1 MVETVLCLP
10 ALLALT
16 ALVIEV
22 ARLSALSIV
31 LQTAT
36 QDAARSLSLRWV
48 HVEQRGWERKSDS
61 NEPDLNSVF
70 ARAIESDVL
79 AHVGA
84 FPGYAP
90 AFGTSKPSLPEGRLF
105 FDKKGDT
112 LTLRTHVCVPLLFL
126 PWSSSGGKEGS
137 ASPPSS
143 MQAKQASPGTKS
155 RDCGGRFRAS
165 PSGFAWRLEASS
177 TIELPASVSV
187 FRQGLALPEHVPLV
201 NVPEPAQGMF
211 AGHGAGLAPSWNLLF
226 SETPKLFDSP
236 QRRGLP

>member
-31 LQTAT
+31 LTAAT
-36 QDAARSLSLRWV
+36 QDAARSLSLRWA

-61 NEPDLNSVF
+61 NEPDLNPVF
-70 ARAIESDVL
+70 ARALQRDVL

-90 AFGTSKPSLPEGRLF
+90 AFGTSKPSLPDGRLF
-105 FDKKGDT
+105 VDKKGDT
-112 LTLRTHVCVPLLFL
+112 LIFRTHVCVPLLFL
-126 PWSSSGGKEGS
+126 PWTSPRSIEGS
-137 ASPPSS
+137 ASPKSS
-143 MQAKQASPGTKS
+143 SQANQADAGTKS
-155 RDCGGRFRAS
+155 RDCEGRFRAS
-165 PSGFAWRLEASS
+165 PSGFAWRLEATT
-177 TIELPASVSV
+177 TIDLPASVSV
-187 FRQGLALPEHVPLV
+187 FHRGLAFPEHVPLV

-211 AGHGAGLAPSWNLLF
+211 ARHGAGLAPSWNLLF
-226 SETPKLFDSP
+226 SETPKLFDAP